1 MGGLLFV
8 LKDLIQLTKPRLLL
22 LNVIASLAGFCMA
35 SKWHIDWLLMIWMLI
50 GTTLTIASACVINNY
65 WDRDEDKKM
74 ERTSNRPLPSGRL
87 SPPTVL
93 MYGIILGIVGIGML
107 FVLVNPVAGWL
118 GLLGWFVYVF
128 IYTMWLK
135 RTSTWN
141 TSIGG
146 ISGAMPPVIGYV
158 AVTEEVDIGAWLL
171 FALLFLWQPPHF
183 WSLAIRKV
191 EEYRAAGFP
200 MLPVVKGIK
209 RTKLQMIPYVL
220 LLVPAGILLYAY
232 DYVGVIFL
240 VVSTAFSIAWTVQT
254 LMGRKADDTNKWAK
268 TNFMY
273 SINYLMLILV
283 IMIIDT
289 SGLY

>member
-1 MGGLLFV
+1 M
-8 LKDLIQLTKPRLLL
+8 LKDFIQLTKPRLLL
-22 LNVIASLAGFCMA
+22 LNVIASLAGFCVA
-35 SKWHIDWLLMIWMLI
+35 SKWNIDWLLLVVMLI

-65 WDRDEDKKM
+65 WDRELDKKM

-87 SPPTVL
+87 APMTVL
-93 MYGIILGIVGIGML
+93 SYGIILGILGIGTL
-107 FVLVNPVAGWL
+107 FVLVNPVAGWM
-118 GLLGWFVYVF
+118 GLLGWAVYVF

-158 AVTEEVDIGAWLL
+158 AVTEQIDIGAWLL

-220 LLVPAGILLYAY
+220 LLVPSGILLYVY

-240 VVSTAFSIAWTVQT
+240 VISTVLSVVWTIHT
-254 LMGRKADDTNKWAK
+254 LGGSKTADTNKWAK

>member
-1 MGGLLFV
+1 ML

-22 LNVIASLAGFCMA
+22 LNVVASLAGFWVA
-35 SKWHIDWLLMIWMLI
+35 SKWHIHWGLLIWMLI

-65 WDRDEDKKM
+65 WDRELDKKM
-74 ERTSNRPLPSGRL
+74 DRTSDRPLPAGRMTPL
-87 SPPTVL
+87 FVL
-93 MYGIILGIVGIGML
+93 TYGIVLGILGVGIL
-107 FVLVNPVAGWL
+107 FVLVNPPAGWL
-118 GLLGWFVYVF
+118 GLLGWAVYVF
-128 IYTMWLK
+128 VYTMWLK

-158 AVTEEVDIGAWLL
+158 AVTNEVDIGAWLL
-171 FALLFLWQPPHF
+171 FAFLFLWQPAHF

-200 MLPVVKGIK
+200 MLPVVKGIN
-209 RTKLQMIPYVL
+209 RTKLQMIPYVVL
-220 LLVPAGILLYAY
+220 LIPAGILFYVY
-232 DYVGVIFL
+232 DYVGIIFL
-240 VVSTAFSIAWTVQT
+240 VVSTIFSIAWSIHT
-254 LMGRKADDTNKWAK
+254 LGGRKAANTDKWAK

-283 IMIIDT
+283 IMIVDT